1 MLFLDLDHGR
11 KYINIQ
17 IIIIIIIIIIMCRFG
32 KVSSRVACAGLR
44 AGVRGYR
51 GGLSGSQLV

>member
-17 IIIIIIIIIIMCRFG
+17 IIIIIIIIIMCRFG